1 MPILKLSHGGLY
13 MDFAYTAY
21 TEDKRMVKG
30 KVSATT
36 EEAASELLSYGGY
49 RVVSLKASRSLINK
63 EKLLA
68 QFSQIKPQEVV
79 MFSRQLALLMESG
92 TDIVT
97 SLDLLQS
104 QIDNQTLASI
114 VGEIA
119 SDIRGGSPLSKA
131 MSKHPRAFS
140 HMYHQAIA
148 AGEQGGNLEV
158 VLRQMADY
166 VERSVVTQK
175 QIKGALT
182 YPVIVVV
189 VAVVVV
195 LVLVTFV
202 FPTFAGLYS
211 QFGFDLPLPTRILI
225 GVTNW
230 ANAYGLYLILGVLI
244 AIAAIYIYIRT
255 PDGRYRWD
263 KMMLRMPVIG
273 RIVHL
278 AELARACRTMSMLI
292 RIGLPLP
299 EILTMTIGASN
310 NKVVVENLTGVH
322 QELIRGEGLSRPM
335 AKRELFLP
343 LMTQMVR
350 VGEETGS
357 LENTLATV
365 ADNFEV
371 LSADKTKAA
380 VALIQPILTIF
391 IGLVIGFL
399 VLAMFS
405 AMYSIYGQ
413 LGA

>member
-1 MPILKLSHGGLY
+1 

-21 TEDKRMVKG
+21 TEDKKLVKG
-30 KVSATT
+30 KVSATS
-36 EEAASELLSYGGY
+36 EEAATELLSYGGY
-49 RVVSLKASRSLINK
+49 RVVRLKSVTTLLNK

-68 QFSQIKPQEVV
+68 SFSTIKPQEIV
-79 MFSRQLALLMESG
+79 MFSRQLALLLESG

-104 QIDNQTLASI
+104 QIDNQTLGSI
-114 VGEIA
+114 VGEVA

-131 MSKHPRAFS
+131 LSKHPRAFS
-140 HMYHQAIA
+140 HMYYQAVA

-166 VERSVVTQK
+166 MERSVVTQK

-189 VAVVVV
+189 VAIAVV
-195 LVLVTFV
+195 LLLVTFV

-225 GVTNW
+225 GITNW
-230 ANAYGLYLILGVLI
+230 SRDYGLYVLLGLLI
-244 AIAAIYIYIRT
+244 AVAAIYIYIRT

-263 KMMLRMPVIG
+263 KMMLGLPVVG

-278 AELARACRTMSMLI
+278 AELARSCRTMSMLI
-292 RIGLPLP
+292 SIGLPLP
-299 EILTMTIGASN
+299 EVLAMAINASN
-310 NKVVVENLTGVH
+310 NKFMVENLTGVQ

-350 VGEETGS
+350 VGEETGN
-357 LENTLATV
+357 LENTLTTV

-413 LGA
+413 LG